1 MLERWEN
8 FHEKLLVS
16 CWQIQ
21 KKEFRNG
28 RSNKKEIFQK
38 TASKFNTVS
47 KDVMVTGEQW
57 KESLSI
63 WPRMFLEF
71 PTGIFAEMESAPVV
85 LLIVLSKLIPHLKAP
100 KTVKADFT
108 SDRVGV
114 V

>member
-28 RSNKKEIFQK
+28 RSHKKEIFQK
-38 TASKFNTVS
+38 TASEFNTVS

-57 KESLSI
+57 KESPSI
-63 WPRMFLEF
+63 
-71 PTGIFAEMESAPVV
+71 
-85 LLIVLSKLIPHLKAP
+85 
-100 KTVKADFT
+100 
-108 SDRVGV
+108 
-114 V
+114 

>member
-38 TASKFNTVS
+38 TASEFNSLQGRDGDRRTVRETDCKRGFMAGKPFHLTRNVCGIS
-47 KDVMVTGEQW
+47 N
-57 KESLSI
+57 
-63 WPRMFLEF
+63 RNFLR
-71 PTGIFAEMESAPVV
+71 
-85 LLIVLSKLIPHLKAP
+85 KWKAP
-100 KTVKADFT
+100 LL
-108 SDRVGV
+108 SY
-114 V
+114 

>member
-38 TASKFNTVS
+38 TASEFNSLQGETVRETDC
-47 KDVMVTGEQW
+47 KRGFMAGEPFH
-57 KESLSI
+57 LT
-63 WPRMFLEF
+63 RNVC
-71 PTGIFAEMESAPVV
+71 GISNRNFCLNGKRPCCP
-85 LLIVLSKLIPHLKAP
+85 IDCFI
-100 KTVKADFT
+100 
-108 SDRVGV
+108 
-114 V
+114 

>member
-38 TASKFNTVS
+38 TASEFNSLQGRDGDRRTVEGKPFHLTQNVS
-47 KDVMVTGEQW
+47 
-57 KESLSI
+57 
-63 WPRMFLEF
+63 
-71 PTGIFAEMESAPVV
+71 GISNRNFCLNGKRPCCPFDCF
-85 LLIVLSKLIPHLKAP
+85 I
-100 KTVKADFT
+100 
-108 SDRVGV
+108 
-114 V
+114 